1 MGSSKHYLTFNTTLL
16 GAAVALSKNVDTVP
30 ARAGLFG
37 LLLVA
42 AMNSYAGMQAT
53 SIGHAYYQRT
63 RNTKSDLEKV
73 LGLGAYSIQSTPGM
87 RRDHDS
93 VALGTPEAKA
103 GRFGSIV
110 QQTRALLGVLCAFS
124 SVGAVGALTATIR
137 SVFLD

>member
-1 MGSSKHYLTFNTTLL
+1 MLQEYRFQVQLNWDRSKHYLTFNTTLL

-63 RNTKSDLEKV
+63 RNTKSDLE
-73 LGLGAYSIQSTPGM
+73 
-87 RRDHDS
+87 
-93 VALGTPEAKA
+93 
-103 GRFGSIV
+103 RFSGWAH
-110 QQTRALLGVLCAFS
+110 TRS
-124 SVGAVGALTATIR
+124 SRPLE
-137 SVFLD
+137 